1 MRLDASRLHFRGGIR
16 DGNVKFQIESHYDA
30 GPNRFELHEWR
41 EKNHEN
47 PDGKM
52 STWFF
57 PDRIIASLKSR
68 LANHPEIQVVTY
80 EYCLRQSKDSKYQ
93 SLPGADA
100 IYDIS
105 LAMWQIQKEVE
116 QHLKLLAPPNY

>member
-1 MRLDASRLHFRGGIR
+1 MRLDSSRLHFRGAIR
-16 DGNVKFQIESHYDA
+16 DGNVQFQIESHHDA
-30 GPNRFELHEWR
+30 GPLRYTLYEWL

-52 STWFF
+52 STWFS

-68 LANHPEIQVVTY
+68 FANHPEIQVVTY

-105 LAMWQIQKEVE
+105 IAIWQIQREVD
-116 QHLKLLAPPNY
+116 QYLKLLAPPNY